1 MVKEM
6 AKSFGLAI
14 LIVLGLMRLTVLYL
28 DGDNMGWLDHLPWTE
43 THAY

>member
-28 DGDNMGWLDHLPWTE
+28 DGDNLGYLDHFLWTE
-43 THAY
+43 TNAY